1 MPNGSKPLQAI
12 IISECRLGIHHRYN
26 ETITTK
32 SSRNAGTTVGGTSQS
47 RNLKG
52 AISGI
57 RASCQ
62 KDCSSPL
69 PSPVAGRRSR
79 TAIDECLLASG

>member
-1 MPNGSKPLQAI
+1 MPDGSKPLQAI
-12 IISECRLGIHHRYN
+12 VISEYRLEIHHRYA

-57 RASCQ
+57 RASCR
-62 KDCSSPL
+62 KDCSSPR
-69 PSPVAGRRSR
+69 PSLVAVRRR
-79 TAIDECLLASG
+79 TAIYECLLASD